1 MELSF
6 SFENVFPGKHRGR
19 VVELRIQGL
28 GAGWKGGFHSP
39 KRYHNRLIKK
49 HFYTFLYAK
58 L

>member
-28 GAGWKGGFHSP
+28 GPGGKEGFIAL
-39 KRYHNRLIKK
+39 RDIIID
-49 HFYTFLYAK
+49 
-58 L
+58 